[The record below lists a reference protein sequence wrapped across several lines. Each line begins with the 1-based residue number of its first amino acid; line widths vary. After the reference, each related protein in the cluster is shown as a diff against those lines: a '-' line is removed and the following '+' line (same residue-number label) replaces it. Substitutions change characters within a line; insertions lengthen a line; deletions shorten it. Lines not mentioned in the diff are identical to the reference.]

1 MKLGSQLGVQ
11 HGGLPLSVLQV
22 INKMDRKIEP
32 SSKMI
37 LCVLLCFGN
46 YQAINQVVTIFKIG
60 CSGQEEKASTVQ
72 GDNSGQISNG
82 F

>member
-1 MKLGSQLGVQ
+1 MVQ
-11 HGGLPLSVLQV
+11 
-22 INKMDRKIEP
+22 
-32 SSKMI
+32 
-37 LCVLLCFGN
+37 CVLLYFGN
-46 YQAINQVVTIFKIG
+46 YQTINQVVTIFKIG